1 MSPVEAIRNATQMLT
16 AEEREHIKPLI
27 ENLKAKLNILN
38 LEAAKHDRESKS
50 ARAKRDS
57 LVKKL
62 VKIDPHFEDTQQS
75 YQDLETLLANAKSQ
89 KSLKEK
95 NDKKRARL
103 QKKWTNSGFEGD
115 CPNLDIDAL
124 DQHIK
129 DMIKKQREDKLAH
142 NKAQNALVS
151 IENKRKKLF
160 DKLTESGLTPP
171 ESATHEELLTFQKQH
186 NAEQKAHEKN
196 QRDAQKFRNQ
206 LNKLISDNPDAGIL
220 DLPHDANPSD
230 LENAVKQA
238 RETRDNFRK
247 TQKNKEKESKALER
261 ANKKADSDKK
271 KLEAKE
277 QKLADK
283 EAGIKGKNKNE
294 HYQLFAK
301 WIAQEIELGRIDQ
314 SDVDTAGGKG
324 KYNSQRWKELTQEQ
338 KIDPTAA
345 WNIAV

>member
-1 MSPVEAIRNATQMLT
+1 M
-16 AEEREHIKPLI
+16 
-27 ENLKAKLNILN
+27 
-38 LEAAKHDRESKS
+38 
-50 ARAKRDS
+50 
-57 LVKKL
+57 
-62 VKIDPHFEDTQQS
+62 
-75 YQDLETLLANAKSQ
+75 
-89 KSLKEK
+89 
-95 NDKKRARL
+95 
-103 QKKWTNSGFEGD
+103 
-115 CPNLDIDAL
+115 
-124 DQHIK
+124 
-129 DMIKKQREDKLAH
+129 
-142 NKAQNALVS
+142 
-151 IENKRKKLF
+151 
-160 DKLTESGLTPP
+160 
-171 ESATHEELLTFQKQH
+171 
-186 NAEQKAHEKN
+186 
-196 QRDAQKFRNQ
+196 
-206 LNKLISDNPDAGIL
+206 NKLISDNPDAGIL

-261 ANKKADSDKK
+261 ATKKAESDKK

-301 WIAQEIELGRIDQ
+301 WIAQEIEHGRIDQ

-324 KYNSQRWKELTQEQ
+324 KYNSQRWKELTHEQ